1 MKSLVNLCAIVF
13 FTFFTL
19 ATTASYA
26 AEAGDIQ
33 PLSEAEI
40 KQQEDQAESKK
51 ILTMSPEMKAAM
63 ERRMTKTATNPN
75 VVQVTDGLTTRE
87 RFVKYL
93 HSGFIHIIP
102 RGIDHILFVL
112 GLFLSTII
120 FSRLVWQIT
129 TFTLAHSISLGLAA
143 SGIIQISANVVEPL
157 IALSIA
163 YIAFENIRNNQTASS
178 RLIMIFVF
186 GLLHGLGFAFVL
198 TEFGLPSTSFLTSL
212 FAFNIGV
219 ELGQLAV
226 LVGAMVLFYRWS
238 KKPSYRVFV
247 QIPGS
252 LLIGFVGLY
261 WTIERVLNI

>member
-1 MKSLVNLCAIVF
+1 MKNLVTVCAIAF
-13 FTFFTL
+13 LTCFTL

-26 AEAGDIQ
+26 AEAGDNQQI
-33 PLSEAEI
+33 SEAQVQ
-40 KQQEDQAESKK
+40 QQEDQAENKK

-63 ERRMTKTATNPN
+63 QRRMEEAATDPN
-75 VVQVTDGLTTRE
+75 VVQVTDGLSTRE

-143 SGIIQISANVVEPL
+143 SGVIQISADVVEPL

-163 YIAFENIRNNQTASS
+163 YIAFENIRNSQTASS

-198 TEFGLPSTSFLTSL
+198 TEFGLPSASFLTSL

-226 LVGAMVLFYRWS
+226 LVAAMVLFYQWS

-252 LLIGFVGLY
+252 VLIGFVGLY
-261 WTIERVLNI
+261 WTIERLFNI